1 MLQHAREIAPSVSWE
16 ILVRVKRSGGMSVN
30 ELAAELKMSYM
41 GVKQHCDDLRKQGY
55 VDTWR
60 RAKGTGRP
68 EKIYRPAPKLDLV
81 LTNWGSEL
89 CLGLLSHAAQ
99 AYGESAPDRLL
110 YSYLQ
115 QKVERWASKMKG
127 KTLRDRLAELVKMRN
142 ADGWMSELVVDEQ
155 GTRLLDHHS
164 PLAEVG
170 RLYPNVWEMESRALT
185 KVLGIPIDR
194 TVNGTRSEMKLI
206 TGEEVPLPAAVP
218 VSTLAEAVAAVME
231 PEPEPEIEVDS
242 ESTFEPELVLDAEPE
257 AELPPGPEPLPEP
270 MPMVAIEVVA
280 VPPSAPEPLPLPA
293 VEEETRSWPEPIT
306 NPVFADV
313 PDVKFEPEEI
323 EPPPSDFAE
332 AEPGNAPEPE
342 PQPAEVIPSVL
353 APKPKAVTSPSKKGQ
368 PVQADLFDF

>member
-60 RAKGTGRP
+60 RPKGTGRP
-68 EKIYRPAPKLDLV
+68 EKIYRPAPKLDLI

-89 CLGLLSHAAQ
+89 CLGLLAHAAQ

-115 QKVERWASKMKG
+115 QKAERWAAKMKG
-127 KTLRDRLAELVKMRN
+127 KTLRERLVELVKMRN
-142 ADGWMSELVVDEQ
+142 ADGWMSELVADGQ

-164 PLAEVG
+164 PLAEVA

-194 TVNGTRSEMKLI
+194 TVNGTRSEMRLI
-206 TGEEVPLPAAVP
+206 TGEEVPVTSAVP
-218 VSTLAEAVAAVME
+218 VSTLVEAVAAVVE
-231 PEPEPEIEVDS
+231 PEPENQR
-242 ESTFEPELVLDAEPE
+242 A
-257 AELPPGPEPLPEP
+257 PEPQPEPEP
-270 MPMVAIEVVA
+270 MVEAEVEIVAQPAPDPAPMPAPAIEEI
-280 VPPSAPEPLPLPA
+280 P
-293 VEEETRSWPEPIT
+293 SWPEPVMT
-306 NPVFADV
+306 PVFADV
-313 PDVKFEPEEI
+313 PDVQFEPEDVEVI
-323 EPPPSDFAE
+323 EQEPSA
-332 AEPGNAPEPE
+332 A
-342 PQPAEVIPSVL
+342 AEVKETEAPAPTSVGLVPS
-353 APKPKAVTSPSKKGQ
+353 APASKAKSAVTSAKKGQ
-368 PVQADLFDF
+368 SVQADLFDF

>member
-60 RAKGTGRP
+60 RPKGTGRP

-89 CLGLLSHAAQ
+89 CLGLLAHAAQ

-115 QKVERWASKMKG
+115 QKAERWASKMKG
-127 KTLRDRLAELVKMRN
+127 KTLRERLVELVKMRN
-142 ADGWMSELVVDEQ
+142 ADGWMSELVTDEQ

-164 PLAEVG
+164 PLAEVA

-185 KVLGIPIDR
+185 KVLGIPIER
-194 TVNGTRSEMKLI
+194 TVNGTRSEMRLI
-206 TGEEVPLPAAVP
+206 TGDEVPAPAVVP
-218 VSTLAEAVAAVME
+218 VSTLVEEVAPVLETEPVPE
-231 PEPEPEIEVDS
+231 PEPEPDIQH
-242 ESTFEPELVLDAEPE
+242 
-257 AELPPGPEPLPEP
+257 
-270 MPMVAIEVVA
+270 
-280 VPPSAPEPLPLPA
+280 APEPQPEPVPIAEAEVEFVEQAAPVLEPTPA
-293 VEEETRSWPEPIT
+293 PVVEEIPSWPEPLMP
-306 NPVFADV
+306 PVFADV
-313 PDVKFEPEEI
+313 PDVKFEPEDVVAIVEE
-323 EPPPSDFAE
+323 EPTLA
-332 AEPGNAPEPE
+332 
-342 PQPAEVIPSVL
+342 AEVEEPDSPSRTPASVEVMPTAP
-353 APKPKAVTSPSKKGQ
+353 APKSKQTTASAKKGQ
-368 PVQADLFDF
+368 AVQADLFDF

>member
-60 RAKGTGRP
+60 RPKGTGRP
-68 EKIYRPAPKLDLV
+68 EKIYRPTPKLDLV

-89 CLGLLSHAAQ
+89 CVGLLAHAAQ

-115 QKVERWASKMKG
+115 QKAERWAAKMKG
-127 KTLRDRLAELVKMRN
+127 KTLRERLVELVKMRN
-142 ADGWMSELVVDEQ
+142 ADGWMSELVTDEQ

-164 PLAEVG
+164 PLAEVA
-170 RLYPNVWEMESRALT
+170 RLYPNAWEMESRALT

-194 TVNGTRSEMKLI
+194 SVNGTRSEMRLI
-206 TGEEVPLPAAVP
+206 TGDEVPAPAVVP
-218 VSTLAEAVAAVME
+218 VSTLAEAVAAGPE
-231 PEPEPEIEVDS
+231 PEPEPVPEPEIQHVTGPQS
-242 ESTFEPELVLDAEPE
+242 ESAPVAEPE
-257 AELPPGPEPLPEP
+257 VEQAEKPEPLPDL
-270 MPMVAIEVVA
+270 
-280 VPPSAPEPLPLPA
+280 APVSVRGVDEIPA
-293 VEEETRSWPEPIT
+293 WQESVMT
-306 NPVFADV
+306 PVFADV
-313 PDVKFEPEEI
+313 SDVKFEPEDVDVHGQESAKLV
-323 EPPPSDFAE
+323 EREEAEVLPPPQPPVEVVST
-332 AEPGNAPEPE
+332 AP
-342 PQPAEVIPSVL
+342 
-353 APKPKAVTSPSKKGQ
+353 APKAKAAKKEQ

>member
-60 RAKGTGRP
+60 RPKGTGRP

-89 CLGLLSHAAQ
+89 CVGLLAHAAQ

-115 QKVERWASKMKG
+115 QKAERWAAKMKG
-127 KTLRDRLAELVKMRN
+127 KTLRERLVELVKMRN
-142 ADGWMSELVVDEQ
+142 ADGWMSELVTDDQ

-164 PLAEVG
+164 PLAEVA

-185 KVLGIPIDR
+185 KVLGVPIDR
-194 TVNGTRSEMKLI
+194 TVNGARSEMRLI
-206 TGEEVPLPAAVP
+206 TGDEVPVP
-218 VSTLAEAVAAVME
+218 VVVAVATLGEMEATVTE
-231 PEPEPEIEVDS
+231 PEPDS
-242 ESTFEPELVLDAEPE
+242 EP
-257 AELPPGPEPLPEP
+257 
-270 MPMVAIEVVA
+270 
-280 VPPSAPEPLPLPA
+280 APEPEMPLAAEPQPESAPVVEAEVEFVEQPA
-293 VEEETRSWPEPIT
+293 TAPEPAPSPAPLVEDIPSWPEPGVT
-306 NPVFADV
+306 PVFADV
-313 PDVKFEPEEI
+313 PDVKFEPEDVEVI
-323 EPPPSDFAE
+323 DQEPPV
-332 AEPGNAPEPE
+332 APEAGVPDAPSHTPVE
-342 PQPAEVIPSVL
+342 AAQAVPAGK
-353 APKPKAVTSPSKKGQ
+353 AKPVKKSQ